1 MPWVSYPFLKLS
13 KSDISENVERDLISY
28 VALVGRLGV
37 ADDAAGQLTRALGT
51 LQRAGENLGET
62 HAPRNRLE
70 AARIA
75 STRSVRVKSMT
86 LWLT

>member
-37 ADDAAGQLTRALGT
+37 ADD
-51 LQRAGENLGET
+51 
-62 HAPRNRLE
+62 
-70 AARIA
+70 
-75 STRSVRVKSMT
+75 SVLS
-86 LWLT
+86 